1 MKLRG
6 RTAVVTGGT
15 RGLGREVTEALV
27 SAGATVVV
35 ASREAEEGSTRDGV
49 IALKADVT
57 APDAMSSLLRTV
69 HERYGGPHIVVAN
82 AGISRPGPVA
92 ALPPDD
98 WYDVINTNLNG
109 VFRTVQAALPYVG
122 AEPGGRIIAMSS
134 LLGSRAMPG
143 AAAYCASKAAIEA
156 LVRVCALEVA
166 ASGTTVNC
174 VAPGYIDAGMG
185 SALLAD
191 ERFGPMVAAALASGR
206 PGTGAEVAEAV
217 LFLASAESSYVNGQ
231 VLGVDGGVR

>member
-1 MKLRG
+1 MHLQG

-15 RGLGREVTEALV
+15 RGLGLDVARALAG
-27 SAGATVVV
+27 AGATVVV
-35 ASREAEEGSTRDGV
+35 AAREVPDEPPGDGITAV
-49 IALKADVT
+49 KADVT
-57 APDAMSSLLRTV
+57 VPDAMPALLRTV

-92 ALPPDD
+92 SLSPDD
-98 WYDVINTNLNG
+98 WHDVIDTNVHG
-109 VFRTVQAALPYVG
+109 VFHTVRAALPHVG
-122 AEPGGRIIAMSS
+122 AEPGGRIIVMSS

-143 AAAYCASKAAIEA
+143 AAAYSASKAAVEA

-166 ASGTTVNC
+166 ASGTTVNA

-185 SALLAD
+185 SALLTH
-191 ERFGPMVAAALASGR
+191 ERLGPVVAASLAAGR
-206 PGTGAEVAEAV
+206 PGVAAEVSAAV
-217 LFLASAESSYVNGQ
+217 LFLASGAASYVNGQ

>member
-1 MKLRG
+1 MKLQG
-6 RTAVVTGGT
+6 RTVVITGGT
-15 RGLGREVTEALV
+15 RGLGRDVARAL
-27 SAGATVVV
+27 AAQGATVV
-35 ASREAEEGSTRDGV
+35 AAAREADDGSVRDGV

-57 APDAMSSLLRTV
+57 APGAMSALLRTV
-69 HERYGGPHIVVAN
+69 HERYGGPHVVVAN

-92 ALPPDD
+92 ALAPED

-109 VFRTVQAALPYVG
+109 VFHTVRAALPYVG
-122 AEPGGRIIAMSS
+122 AEPGGRIIVMSS

-143 AAAYCASKAAIEA
+143 AAAYCASKAAVEA

-174 VAPGYIDAGMG
+174 VAPGYIDSGMG

-191 ERFGPMVAAALASGR
+191 DRFGPMVQAALASGR

-217 LFLASAESSYVNGQ
+217 LFLASAESSYVNGS

>member
-1 MKLRG
+1 MKLDG

-15 RGLGREVTEALV
+15 RGLGREVATALAA
-27 SAGATVVV
+27 AGATVVV
-35 ASREAEEGSTRDGV
+35 ASREAGGPGAPGEPVS
-49 IALKADVT
+49 LKADVT
-57 APDAMSSLLRTV
+57 VPGSVAALLRTV

-92 ALPPDD
+92 ALAPED
-98 WYDVINTNLNG
+98 WYDVIDTNLNG
-109 VFRTVQAALPYVG
+109 VFRTVRAALPYVG

-134 LLGSRAMPG
+134 LLGARAMPG
-143 AAAYCASKAAIEA
+143 ASAYCASKAAVEA

-166 ASGTTVNC
+166 ATGTTVNC

-191 ERFGPMVAAALASGR
+191 PRFGPVVSAALASGR
-206 PGTGAEVAEAV
+206 PGTGAEVAAAV
-217 LFLASAESSYVNGQ
+217 LFLASAESAYVNGQ